1 MDEIEEDQTMASS
14 LHIGSVEGAVIDA
27 RMSSHTMV
35 NDDDSVDGMTFFD
48 ALSSCAKDGDFMMSI
63 GSTLAS
69 DLPTLEAVSDDS
81 DSDAFESDSDT
92 EEDWFDA
99 HEDDLDNYM
108 ASAVASFASGV
119 ATEHLSKVWRI
130 SHEDAR
136 WMIENTSQSSVWPK
150 GVFLSRNDAMN
161 D

>member
-27 RMSSHTMV
+27 MMSSHTTV
-35 NDDDSVDGMTFFD
+35 DGNDSVDRMTFFD
-48 ALSSCAKDGDFMMSI
+48 ALSSRAKDGDFMMSI
-63 GSTLAS
+63 GSTFAS

-99 HEDDLDNYM
+99 HEDDLEDCM
-108 ASAVASFASGV
+108 ASAVASFAL
-119 ATEHLSKVWRI
+119 EHLSKVWRI
-130 SHEDAR
+130 SHEEAR
-136 WMIENTSQSSVWPK
+136 QMIENTSQSSVWPK
-150 GVFLSRNDAMN
+150 GVSLSCNDATN